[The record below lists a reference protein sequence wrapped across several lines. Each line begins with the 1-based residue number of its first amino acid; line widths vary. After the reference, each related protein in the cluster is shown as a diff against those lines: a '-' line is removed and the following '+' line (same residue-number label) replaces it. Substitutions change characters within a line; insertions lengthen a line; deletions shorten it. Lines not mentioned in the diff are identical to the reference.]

1 MLGTLRSD
9 VRVGVEI
16 HALLKD
22 ISLIYKF
29 HSRDKK
35 KEQETRTTIECQ
47 NTAWTNDLLTQC

>member
-29 HSRDKK
+29 HSREKKK
-35 KEQETRTTIECQ
+35 KEQETRTTIEC
-47 NTAWTNDLLTQC
+47 

>member
-1 MLGTLRSD
+1 VGHILTFLALYYFSCMLGTLRSD

-35 KEQETRTTIECQ
+35 KRTRDS
-47 NTAWTNDLLTQC
+47 NND

>member
-35 KEQETRTTIECQ
+35 KRTRDS
-47 NTAWTNDLLTQC
+47 NND